1 MRFSLT
7 WLEVQVNINNIALC
21 NFYYRRDFMPQAV
34 RLDDELIEQA
44 RAEITVTN
52 RSLGGQIEQWAR
64 IGRAVERAP
73 GFDYSRVKAALRA
86 ELSTDELTRDEQLV
100 FNEEFSALLHKP
112 SEIEDAFF
120 AKMREEG
127 RGVGLDENDELV
139 YGRNEP
145 EYEGE

>member
-1 MRFSLT
+1 
-7 WLEVQVNINNIALC
+7 
-21 NFYYRRDFMPQAV
+21 MPQAV